1 MGDGMNILKSLGSF
15 MFGVVVFA
23 VFIFVALIL
32 LKGAAYVAEIALPYI
47 YRVAGFGFTFSLLI
61 LTPLAFFKKTRIVST
76 WGFLIASMLFGLTAW
91 MTGFILTY
99 DLWGGIWII
108 VGMILGL
115 VGVVPFGLLASAFA
129 GQWGAFVLL
138 AAMIVLTFGTR
149 AIAFNLA
156 ERVDRDE
163 MLSLRR
169 YPEIDPI

>member
-1 MGDGMNILKSLGSF
+1 
-15 MFGVVVFA
+15 
-23 VFIFVALIL
+23 
-32 LKGAAYVAEIALPYI
+32 
-47 YRVAGFGFTFSLLI
+47 
-61 LTPLAFFKKTRIVST
+61 
-76 WGFLIASMLFGLTAW
+76 
-91 MTGFILTY
+91 
-99 DLWGGIWII
+99 
-108 VGMILGL
+108 
-115 VGVVPFGLLASAFA
+115 VVPFGLLASAFA